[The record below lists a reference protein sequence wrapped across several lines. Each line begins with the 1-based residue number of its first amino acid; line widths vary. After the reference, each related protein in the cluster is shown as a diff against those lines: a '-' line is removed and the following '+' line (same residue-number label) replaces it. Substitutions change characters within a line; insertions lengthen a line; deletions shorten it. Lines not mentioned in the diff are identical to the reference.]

1 MAIGPVE
8 AYIRDAAVRHGIDPD
23 IAVRVARSEGGLD
36 NPFRHGAGPAPHS
49 QDPKY
54 GSTEN
59 SYGPFQLYVSGTGAG
74 LGDRALAAGI
84 DPTKDWQR
92 GIDFA
97 LNEVRNKGW
106 GQWYGA
112 RGQGITGM
120 MGVGGHAASV
130 ASPQAATDAAGPAQ
144 QPSTGTPLPAPGT
157 PGGAMGPPNPPGW
170 NGPPPPAPTDTAV
183 AARDATTGLDKN
195 GWRNTLAHLATGFKM
210 PAIARND
217 TTLAGM
223 AMPAAARIDTPEMPT
238 FDPNQIN
245 QQRQNLAMAM
255 QRLNSGRLF

>member
-1 MAIGPVE
+1 MAIGSVE

-36 NPFRHGAGPAPHS
+36 NPFRHGAGPAPRS

-97 LNEVRNKGW
+97 LNEVSNKGW

-112 RGQGITGM
+112 KNQGITGM

-130 ASPQAATDAAGPAQ
+130 SSPQAATDAAGPAQ
-144 QPSTGTPLPAPGT
+144 QPSTGTAMPAPGT

-170 NGPPPPAPTDTAV
+170 TPPTTSAPPLPG
-183 AARDATTGLDKN
+183 REQ
-195 GWRNTLAHLATGFKM
+195 LATEMAKNATRGF
-210 PAIARND
+210 
-217 TTLAGM
+217 TGAGGFGTAAPSSM
-223 AMPAAARIDTPEMPT
+223 ASTEVPKAARIDTPEMAM
-238 FDPNQIN
+238 FDPNQVQ
-245 QQRQNLAMAM
+245 QQRQQLAFAM
-255 QRLNSGRLF
+255 QRLNSGKLWT